1 MTLKARIIST
11 IVALVFSIVFIYPT
25 VRWVSMS
32 PERREALQEQWAG
45 EAPVARGSW
54 QHYAR
59 SIRRWTQGDRDRVVN
74 LGLDLEGG
82 VHLLYEIQFPPD
94 MTQDQRRA
102 AAFGAVEIIRNR
114 VDQLGIREPI
124 IQLEGNRRV
133 LIQMPGV
140 KDAARAEDLVGQPAQ
155 LKFHL
160 VEGSDGT
167 RKVLDSIDR
176 ALAGKLWQR
185 LTHNEEKGKFRFSLA
200 EEDMDTVRKLLEQ
213 ERDLWPPGQIFAF
226 GTSPPPIERNR
237 VVALYLMKEQE
248 EMTGEE
254 LTNASALSDTESI
267 AGGYQVNLQ
276 FKTRGGE
283 QFGRLTEAHVGEQLG
298 AVIDNRVKSA
308 PVINEAIY
316 GGSAKISGRFTF
328 EEAQDLAIA
337 LRSGAL
343 PVPLRKVEERTVGP
357 TLGSESIQKGM
368 TAGLIGLA
376 IVIAFM
382 VVYYRLAGIIA
393 NGALLLNILIIMGAL
408 ACLGATLTLP
418 GIAGIIL
425 TMGMAVD
432 ANVLIFERIREELR
446 KGKTIRAAI
455 ETGYARAFLTI
466 IDANV
471 TTLIAALVLFQF
483 GTGPVKG
490 FAVTLSIGIFAS
502 VFTAIVVTRMVF
514 DLLTKRRAFRTLTM
528 MSLVKKPA
536 VNFIGRSRYAFTA
549 SLVVILLGIAFL
561 GVRGKS
567 TLGID
572 FVPGSIVQMRFST
585 EVTTGEVRDALSR
598 AGIEDAV
605 IQSVEGTND
614 ILVRTAVYTSGESP
628 EASSPIGGADQRI
641 RQALM
646 SDSSMPAF
654 TVEREEFVGPA
665 VGKEL
670 KKDAVMAMV
679 IAMVAIIIYISF
691 RFEFRFALAAVVAL
705 FHDVLVTAGCFAL
718 PFLGRREIS
727 LPVVAALLTIVGY
740 SLNDTIVVFDRI
752 RENLKTMRGK
762 RYSEIINAS
771 INQTLSRTL
780 LTSLTT
786 IVVVLCLFLL
796 GGVVIHDFAF
806 AMLVGVMAG
815 TYSSIFVA
823 SPLLVAWHRRRHS

>member
-1 MTLKARIIST
+1 M
-11 IVALVFSIVFIYPT
+11 ALVFSAIFIYPT
-25 VRWVSMS
+25 IRWMSM
-32 PERREALQEQWAG
+32 PAERREALVEQWAG
-45 EAPVARGSW
+45 EEPVPRGSLK
-54 QHYAR
+54 QYAR
-59 SIRRWTQGDRDRVVN
+59 SIRRWAQGDRDRVIN

-82 VHLLYEIQFPPD
+82 VHLLYEIQFPDEMEPN
-94 MTQDQRRA
+94 QRRL

-124 IQLEGNRRV
+124 IQLEGSRRI

-140 KDAARAEDLVGQPAQ
+140 KDAARAEELVGQPAQ

-160 VEGSDGT
+160 VEGRDGT

-176 ALAGKLWQR
+176 ALEGKLWQR
-185 LTHNEEKGKFRFSLA
+185 LKYNDRGTLILA
-200 EEDMDTVRKLLEQ
+200 EEEMDIVRKLLEQ
-213 ERDLWPPGQIFAF
+213 ERDLWPAGQIFAF
-226 GTSPPPIERNR
+226 ATSPPPIERNR
-237 VVALYLMKEQE
+237 VIGLYLMKEKE
-248 EMTGEE
+248 EMTGET
-254 LTNASALSDTESI
+254 LTNATVGPDMDSL
-267 AGGYQVNLQ
+267 AGGYEVKLQ
-276 FKTRGGE
+276 FKARGAE
-283 QFGRLTEAHVGEQLG
+283 RFGRITSEHVGEQLG
-298 AVIDNRVKSA
+298 AVIDGRVKSA

-316 GGSAKISGRFTF
+316 GGRAVITGQFTDVA
-328 EEAQDLAIA
+328 AQDLAIA

-343 PVPLRKVEERTVGP
+343 PVPLKKVEERTVGP
-357 TLGSESIQKGM
+357 TLGSESIQKGLR
-368 TAGLIGLA
+368 AALIGMA
-376 IVIAFM
+376 IVIGFM
-382 VVYYRLAGIIA
+382 IVYYRLAGVIA
-393 NGALLLNILIIMGAL
+393 VLALLLNIFIIMGAL

-455 ETGYARAFLTI
+455 EAGYAKAFLTI

-514 DLLTKRRAFRTLTM
+514 DLLTKRRTFRTLTM
-528 MSLVKKPA
+528 MSFVKKPA
-536 VNFIGRSRYAFTA
+536 VSFIAKRRYAFTA
-549 SLVVILLGIAFL
+549 SVAVILLSMVFFT
-561 GVRGKS
+561 VRGKDNF
-567 TLGID
+567 GID
-572 FVPGSIVQMRFST
+572 FVPGSILQMRFSSDI
-585 EVTTGEVRDALSR
+585 TTGQVRDTLLR
-598 AGIEDAV
+598 ARIEDV
-605 IQSVEGTND
+605 QIQSVEGTND
-614 ILVRTAVYTSGESP
+614 ILVRTADYRTNESSSVSP
-628 EASSPIGGADQRI
+628 TASRADQRI

-646 SDSSMPAF
+646 SDSSIPPF
-654 TVEREEFVGPA
+654 TVEKEEFVGPA
-665 VGKEL
+665 VGREL
-670 KKDAVMAMV
+670 AKDALMAMV
-679 IAMVAIIIYISF
+679 IAILAIIVYISF
-691 RFEFRFALAAVVAL
+691 RFELKFALAAVVAL
-705 FHDVLVTAGCFAL
+705 FHDVLVVAGCFAL

-762 RYSEIINAS
+762 RYSEIVDIS

-786 IVVVLCLFLL
+786 LAVVLCLYTL

-806 AMLVGVMAG
+806 AMLVGVFVG

-823 SPLLVAWHRRRHS
+823 SPLLVAWQRGKRA

>member
-1 MTLKARIIST
+1 
-11 IVALVFSIVFIYPT
+11 
-25 VRWVSMS
+25 
-32 PERREALQEQWAG
+32 
-45 EAPVARGSW
+45 
-54 QHYAR
+54 
-59 SIRRWTQGDRDRVVN
+59 
-74 LGLDLEGG
+74 
-82 VHLLYEIQFPPD
+82 
-94 MTQDQRRA
+94 
-102 AAFGAVEIIRNR
+102 
-114 VDQLGIREPI
+114 
-124 IQLEGNRRV
+124 
-133 LIQMPGV
+133 
-140 KDAARAEDLVGQPAQ
+140 
-155 LKFHL
+155 
-160 VEGSDGT
+160 
-167 RKVLDSIDR
+167 VLDSIDR
-176 ALAGKLWQR
+176 AIEGKLWQR
-185 LTHNEEKGKFRFSLA
+185 LTYHEGKDRFSFSLA
-200 EEDMDTVRKLLEQ
+200 EENMDIVRKLLEQ

-226 GTSPPPIERNR
+226 GTSPSPIEQNR
-237 VVALYLMKEQE
+237 VVGLYLFKEKE

-254 LTNASALSDTESI
+254 LTNAMASLDTESI
-267 AGGYQVNLQ
+267 AGGHQVNLQ
-276 FKTRGGE
+276 FKTHGGE
-283 QFGRLTEAHVGEQLG
+283 QFGRVTEAHVGEQLG
-298 AVIDNRVKSA
+298 AVIDGRVKSA

-316 GGSAKISGRFTF
+316 GGHAKISGSFTR
-328 EEAQDLAIA
+328 EEAEDLAIA

-343 PVPLRKVEERTVGP
+343 PVPLKKVEERTVGP
-357 TLGSESIQKGM
+357 TLGSQSIQNGM
-368 TAGLIGLA
+368 RAGLIGVA
-376 IVIAFM
+376 IVIVFM

-393 NGALLLNILIIMGAL
+393 DGALLLNILIIMGAL

-432 ANVLIFERIREELR
+432 ANVLIFERIREELS

-528 MSLVKKPA
+528 MSFVKKPA
-536 VNFIGRSRYAFTA
+536 VNFIGKRRYAFTA

-561 GVRGKS
+561 GVRGS
-567 TLGID
+567 SILGID
-572 FVPGSIVQMRFST
+572 FVPGSIVQMRFSG
-585 EVTTGEVRDALSR
+585 EVTTGEVRKALLR
-598 AGIEDAV
+598 AGIQDAV

-614 ILVRTAVYTSGESP
+614 ILVRTAEYTGG
-628 EASSPIGGADQRI
+628 ASQGNPAAEDADQRI
-641 RQALM
+641 RQALTA
-646 SDSSMPAF
+646 DSSMPAF

-691 RFEFRFALAAVVAL
+691 RFELRFALAAVVAL
-705 FHDVLVTAGCFAL
+705 FHDVLVTTGCFAL

-786 IVVVLCLFLL
+786 LVVVLCLFFL

-806 AMLVGVMAG
+806 AMLVGVVVG

-823 SPLLVAWHRRRHS
+823 SPLLVAWHRRRRS

>member
-1 MTLKARIIST
+1 MTLKWRIIST
-11 IVALVFSIVFIYPT
+11 VIALVFSAIFIYPT
-25 VRWVSMS
+25 LRWISMT
-32 PERREALQEQWAG
+32 PERREALQEQWAN
-45 EAPVARGSW
+45 EPPVVRGSAK
-54 QHYAR
+54 HYAR
-59 SIRRWTQGDRDRVVN
+59 SLRRWAQGDRDRVIN

-82 VHLLYEIQFPPD
+82 VHLLYEIQFPPE
-94 MTQDQRRA
+94 MNQQQRRA
-102 AAFGAVEIIRNR
+102 AADHAVEIIRNR
-114 VDQLGIREPI
+114 VDQLGIREPV

-140 KDAARAEDLVGQPAQ
+140 KDATRAEELVGQPAQ

-160 VEGSDGT
+160 VEGRDGT

-176 ALAGKLWQR
+176 ALEGKLLQR
-185 LTHNEEKGKFRFSLA
+185 LRFDEKRGLILA
-200 EEDMDTVRKLLEQ
+200 LEDMDLVRKLLEQ
-213 ERDLWPPGQIFAF
+213 ERELWPPGQIFAF
-226 GTSPPPIERNR
+226 GTSPPPTEPNR
-237 VVALYLMKEQE
+237 VVKLYLMNEKE
-248 EMTGEE
+248 EMTGET
-254 LTNASALSDTESI
+254 LTDAIPGPDMESV
-267 AGGYQVNLQ
+267 AGGHQVSLTFNAA
-276 FKTRGGE
+276 GGV
-283 QFGRLTEAHVGEQLG
+283 QFGRITEAHVGEQLG
-298 AVIDNRVKSA
+298 AVIDGRVKSA

-316 GGSAKISGRFTF
+316 GGRAKISGRFTS

-343 PVPLRKVEERTVGP
+343 PVPLEKIEERTVGP
-357 TLGSESIQKGM
+357 SLGSESIQMGLR
-368 TAGLIGLA
+368 AGLIGLA
-376 IVIAFM
+376 IVIGFM
-382 VVYYRLAGIIA
+382 IIYYRLAGVIA
-393 NGALLLNILIIMGAL
+393 NAALLLNIFIIMGVL

-483 GTGPVKG
+483 GTGPIKG

-514 DLLTKRRAFRTLTM
+514 DLLTKRRTFRTLTM
-528 MSLVKKPA
+528 MSFVKKPA
-536 VNFIGRSRYAFTA
+536 VDFIGRRRYAFTA
-549 SLVVILLGIAFL
+549 SVAVILLGLVFL

-572 FVPGSIVQMRFST
+572 FVPGSVVQMRFSDN
-585 EVTTGEVRDALSR
+585 VTTRQVRETLSR
-598 AGIEDAV
+598 AGIDDAV

-614 ILVRTAVYTSGESP
+614 VLVRTADYETTESP
-628 EASSPIGGADQRI
+628 SETPAGRAADQRI
-641 RQALM
+641 REALT
-646 SDSSMPAF
+646 SDPSIPAF
-654 TVEREEFVGPA
+654 TVEKEEFVGPA
-665 VGKEL
+665 VGREL
-670 KKDAVMAMV
+670 KKDAFMAML

-691 RFEFRFALAAVVAL
+691 RFELRFALAAVVAL
-705 FHDVLVTAGCFAL
+705 FHDVLVTTGCFAL

-786 IVVVLCLFLL
+786 LAVVLCLYLI

-806 AMLVGVMAG
+806 AMLVGVIAG

-823 SPLLVAWHRRRHS
+823 SPILVAWHRRRHS

>member
-1 MTLKARIIST
+1 VDIHA
-11 IVALVFSIVFIYPT
+11 
-25 VRWVSMS
+25 
-32 PERREALQEQWAG
+32 AG
-45 EAPVARGSW
+45 AARGFAAD
-54 QHYAR
+54 AR
-59 SIRRWTQGDRDRVVN
+59 SMRRWAQGDRDRVIN

-94 MTQDQRRA
+94 MPQNQRNA

-155 LKFHL
+155 LMFHL
-160 VEGSDGT
+160 VEGRDAT
-167 RKVLDSIDR
+167 QKVLDSIDR
-176 ALAGKLWQR
+176 AIEGKLWQR
-185 LTHNEEKGKFRFSLA
+185 LRYEEKRGLVLD
-200 EEDMDTVRKLLEQ
+200 ETDMDVVKGLLEQ
-213 ERDLWPPGQIFAF
+213 ERGLWPPGQVFAF

-237 VVALYLMKEQE
+237 VIRLYLMNEKE
-248 EMTGEE
+248 EMTGEN
-254 LTNASALSDTESI
+254 LTNASSDLDTESV
-267 AGGYQVNLQ
+267 AGGYKVNLQ
-276 FKTRGGE
+276 FNVRGGE
-283 QFGRLTEAHVGEQLG
+283 QFGRVTEAHVGEQLG
-298 AVIDNRVKSA
+298 AVIDGRVKSA
-308 PVINEAIY
+308 PEIIGAIY
-316 GGSAKISGRFTF
+316 GGSAKITGRFSRDD
-328 EEAQDLAIA
+328 AADLAIA

-343 PVPLRKVEERTVGP
+343 PVPLKKVEERTVGP
-357 TLGSESIQKGM
+357 TLGGESIQKGLR
-368 TAGLIGLA
+368 AGLIGLA
-376 IVIAFM
+376 IVIVFM
-382 VVYYRLAGIIA
+382 IVYYRLAGIIA
-393 NGALLLNILIIMGAL
+393 DAALLLNILIIMGVL

-490 FAVTLSIGIFAS
+490 FAVTLSIGILAS

-528 MSLVKKPA
+528 MSFVKKPA
-536 VNFIGRSRYAFTA
+536 ANFIGKRRYAFTA
-549 SLVVILLGIAFL
+549 SLAVILLGVVFL
-561 GVRGKS
+561 GVRGKDI
-567 TLGID
+567 LGID
-572 FVPGSIVQMRFST
+572 FVPGSITQMRFSDT
-585 EVTTGEVRDALSR
+585 VTTGHVRDALER
-598 AGIEDAV
+598 AGINDAV

-614 ILVRTAVYTSGESP
+614 ILVRTAEYTGG
-628 EASSPIGGADQRI
+628 SSEGDSAVEGVDRRI

-646 SDSSMPAF
+646 ADSSMPTF

-665 VGKEL
+665 VGREL
-670 KKDAVMAMV
+670 TKDAIMAML

-691 RFEFRFALAAVVAL
+691 RFELRFALAAVVAL
-705 FHDVLVTAGCFAL
+705 FHDVLVTTGCFAFT
-718 PFLGRREIS
+718 FLGRREIS

-762 RYSEIINAS
+762 TYSEIINAS

-786 IVVVLCLFLL
+786 LIVVFCLFLL

-806 AMLVGVMAG
+806 AMLVGVAAG

>member
-1 MTLKARIIST
+1 M
-11 IVALVFSIVFIYPT
+11 
-25 VRWVSMS
+25 
-32 PERREALQEQWAG
+32 
-45 EAPVARGSW
+45 
-54 QHYAR
+54 
-59 SIRRWTQGDRDRVVN
+59 
-74 LGLDLEGG
+74 GL
-82 VHLLYEIQFPPD
+82 
-94 MTQDQRRA
+94 RA
-102 AAFGAVEIIRNR
+102 A
-114 VDQLGIREPI
+114 
-124 IQLEGNRRV
+124 
-133 LIQMPGV
+133 
-140 KDAARAEDLVGQPAQ
+140 
-155 LKFHL
+155 
-160 VEGSDGT
+160 
-167 RKVLDSIDR
+167 
-176 ALAGKLWQR
+176 
-185 LTHNEEKGKFRFSLA
+185 
-200 EEDMDTVRKLLEQ
+200 
-213 ERDLWPPGQIFAF
+213 
-226 GTSPPPIERNR
+226 
-237 VVALYLMKEQE
+237 
-248 EMTGEE
+248 
-254 LTNASALSDTESI
+254 
-267 AGGYQVNLQ
+267 
-276 FKTRGGE
+276 
-283 QFGRLTEAHVGEQLG
+283 
-298 AVIDNRVKSA
+298 
-308 PVINEAIY
+308 
-316 GGSAKISGRFTF
+316 
-328 EEAQDLAIA
+328 
-337 LRSGAL
+337 
-343 PVPLRKVEERTVGP
+343 
-357 TLGSESIQKGM
+357 
-368 TAGLIGLA
+368 LIGLA
-376 IVIAFM
+376 IVVGFM
-382 VVYYRLAGIIA
+382 ILYYRLAGIIA
-393 NGALLLNILIIMGAL
+393 DAALLLNIFIIMGVL

-528 MSLVKKPA
+528 MSFVKKPS
-536 VNFIGRSRYAFTA
+536 VDFIGKRRFAFTA
-549 SLVVILLGIAFL
+549 SIAVILLGLVFL

-572 FVPGSIVQMRFST
+572 FVPGSVVQMRFSDS
-585 EVTTGEVRDALSR
+585 VTTGQIRDTLLR
-598 AGIEDAV
+598 AGIDDAV

-614 ILVRTAVYTSGESP
+614 ILVRTADYQTAESSSGTP
-628 EASSPIGGADQRI
+628 AARTADQRI
-641 RQALM
+641 REALM
-646 SDSSMPAF
+646 SDSSIPAF
-654 TVEREEFVGPA
+654 TVEKEEFVGPA
-665 VGKEL
+665 VGREL
-670 KKDAVMAMV
+670 KKDALMAMV

-691 RFEFRFALAAVVAL
+691 RFELRFALAAVVAL
-705 FHDVLVTAGCFAL
+705 FHDVLVTTGCFAL

-786 IVVVLCLFLL
+786 LVVVLSLYLL

-806 AMLVGVMAG
+806 AMLIGVIAG

-823 SPLLVAWHRRRHS
+823 SPILVAWHQRRHSS